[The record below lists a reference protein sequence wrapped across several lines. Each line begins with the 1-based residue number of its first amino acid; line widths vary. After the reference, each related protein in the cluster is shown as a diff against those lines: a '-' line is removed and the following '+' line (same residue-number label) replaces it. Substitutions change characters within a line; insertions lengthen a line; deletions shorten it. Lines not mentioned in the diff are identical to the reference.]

1 MCNFELSP
9 EAFRQRRLEM
19 IALADERRLALA
31 MKPARARRARTR
43 RRGRVPV
50 TGPVT
55 RPVGLSPSP
64 ATG

>member
-19 IALADERRLALA
+19 IALADERRLAVA
-31 MKPARARRARTR
+31 MKPARARRARA
-43 RRGRVPV
+43 RRGRRLPV
-50 TGPVT
+50 AGPVSS
-55 RPVGLSPSP
+55 PVGLRPSP